1 MYKLRGKI
9 IDKQIE
15 TIENKKGGDPYEKM
29 LITIIEAGTDFDN
42 KYQFEIFG
50 KERIA
55 VHEQYVKLD
64 SYATIEFYIKSNEWK
79 GKFFNTLNVKNI
91 NLEENLVIDNDTNEN
106 LPF

>member
-29 LITIIEAGTDFDN
+29 LITLIETETDFEH

-50 KERIA
+50 KEKIA
-55 VHEQYVKLD
+55 VHQPNIKLD
-64 SYATIEFYIKSNEWK
+64 SFATIECYIKSNEWK
-79 GKFFNTLNVKNI
+79 GKFFNTLNVKDI
-91 NLEENLVIDNDTNEN
+91 NLEEETNNEFT
-106 LPF
+106 PF

>member
-9 IDKQIE
+9 IDKKIE

-29 LITIIEAGTDFDN
+29 FITIIETETDFEH

-50 KERIA
+50 KEKIA
-55 VHEQYVKLD
+55 VHQHKIKID

-79 GKFFNTLNVKNI
+79 DRFFNTLMIKDINV
-91 NLEENLVIDNDTNEN
+91 EEEVNYTVTEN
-106 LPF
+106 TPF

>member
-29 LITIIEAGTDFDN
+29 LITLIETETDFEH

-50 KERIA
+50 KEKIA
-55 VHEQYVKLD
+55 VHEHNVKLD
-64 SYATIEFYIKSNEWK
+64 SFATIDFYIKSNEWK
-79 GKFFNTLNVKNI
+79 GKFFYSLNVKHI
-91 NLEENLVIDNDTNEN
+91 NLEDHSIIEDAINTNP
-106 LPF
+106 PF